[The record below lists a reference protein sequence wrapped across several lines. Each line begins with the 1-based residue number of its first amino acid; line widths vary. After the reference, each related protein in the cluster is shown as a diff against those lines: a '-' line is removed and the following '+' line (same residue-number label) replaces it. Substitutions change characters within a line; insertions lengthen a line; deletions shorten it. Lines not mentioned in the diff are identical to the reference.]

1 MDHIIQRILQ
11 NFRLSLLTTLLIFV
25 IAVPANAQLTMG
37 AKHMAMGQTGVANP
51 GDSWSVFQN
60 PALLETDINRV
71 SFYGFRYLG
80 ISEITDM
87 AFSGNYNTSFGTFGA
102 GLHRYGFDLFNE
114 NRMRLAYKNQL
125 GNFHFGSSI
134 TYTHV
139 FQGANYGN
147 AGAIGFDV
155 GLGAEIIDDLWL
167 GARATNIN
175 QPAYGA
181 TDEELPR
188 ELAIGLGYQLSG
200 FAFFTTEMVKDVRF
214 PISWRAGLEFEIIE
228 SLFARAG
235 FTTEPETY
243 SAGFG
248 YITDSFSINIAIQQH
263 IPLGISPAIDLG
275 INF

>member
-1 MDHIIQRILQ
+1 MIQRNKQ
-11 NFRLSLLTTLLIFV
+11 NSLILIFAAMLPLLV
-25 IAVPANAQLTMG
+25 ASPAQSQLVMG

-51 GDSWSVFQN
+51 GDSWAVFQN
-60 PALLETDINRV
+60 PALMETEQNRV

-80 ISEITDM
+80 FAEITDY
-87 AFSGNYNTSFGTFGA
+87 AVSVNYNTHWGTFG
-102 GLHRYGFDLFNE
+102 GGVHRFGDELFNE
-114 NRMRLAYKNQL
+114 NRMRLGYKNQL
-125 GNFHFGSSI
+125 GDFHYGGSV

-139 FQGANYGN
+139 FQGGNYGN
-147 AGAIGFDV
+147 AGAIGFDL
-155 GLGAEIIDDLWL
+155 GLGAEIIEDLWF

-188 ELAIGLGYQLSG
+188 EMAIGIGYRLSG
-200 FAFFTTEMVKDVRF
+200 FAFFTTEVVKDVRF
-214 PISWRAGLEFEIIE
+214 PLSYRAGIEIEVIE

-243 SAGFG
+243 TFGFG
-248 YITDSFSINIAIQQH
+248 YITDRFNINIAMQQH
-263 IPLGISPAIDLG
+263 IPLGLSPALDLG